1 MKTDPSRQP
10 NDIDAYI
17 ATFPHGVQAKLTA
30 VRQAI
35 RKAAPQAEEA
45 IKYRMPTFVLNG
57 NLVHFAGYAH
67 HIGFYPAP
75 SGITAFKAELDRYAN
90 AKGSVQ
96 FPHDKPIPIALIQKI
111 TRFRVNANLA
121 KAAKKPKAKK

>member
-1 MKTDPSRQP
+1 MKTETPEP
-10 NDIDAYI
+10 ATIDAYI
-17 ATFPHGVQAKLTA
+17 ATFPPDVQARLKS

-45 IKYRMPTFVLNG
+45 IKYRMPTYVLNG
-57 NLVHFAGYAH
+57 NLVHFAGYARH
-67 HIGFYPAP
+67 VGFYPAP
-75 SGITAFKAELDRYAN
+75 SGITAFKAELNRYEN

-96 FPHDKPIPIALIQKI
+96 FPHNKPIPITLIQKI
-111 TRFRVNANLA
+111 TRFCVKENLA